1 VQLQFTRE
9 ELKLVAEILEQQAA
23 LRTDRLKAASY
34 ALLDRVISHDLG
46 LAFDELEDLEE
57 ILQSYG
63 KLLQQQLVEAAPETK
78 VLLGERERMLERVK
92 DKVTEACAMV

>member
-1 VQLQFTRE
+1 VQLLFTRE

-23 LRTDRLKAASY
+23 LRTDRLKAMSY
-34 ALLDRVISHDLG
+34 ELLDRVISHDLG

-57 ILQSYG
+57 ILQSYD
-63 KLLQQQLVEAAPETK
+63 KWLQQQLLTVTPEAK
-78 VLLGERERMLERVK
+78 LLIAAKEQMLAAVK